1 MKTVAWM
8 GAAGVLLIS
17 AACLA
22 GAPDISKLNGS
33 ISLEANEEAGDIS
46 DVNGEISIGDHCT
59 VKEVSSVNGSVD
71 IGRNS
76 KAASLSTVNGELQIG
91 GGSHVSGDART
102 VNGEVTLE
110 SAADISGRVA
120 SVNGAI
126 HLTAAHIGRGIET
139 VWGDIDVGKDSR
151 VDGGIVVRQ
160 PKGFYSSSPNRPPV
174 IVVGPGATVT
184 GTMTFEHEVKL
195 YVSDHAKIGAV
206 KGAQATIYSG
216 DRP

>member
-8 GAAGVLLIS
+8 GAAGALVIS

-22 GAPDISKLNGS
+22 GPPDISKLNAS

-46 DVNGEISIGDHCT
+46 SVNGAIQIGDHCT
-59 VKEVSSVNGSVD
+59 VKDVSSVNGSVSV
-71 IGRNS
+71 GGNS
-76 KAASLSTVNGELQIG
+76 RTASLGTVNGELQIG
-91 GGSHVSGDART
+91 GGTHVSGDAHT
-102 VNGEVTLE
+102 VNGEVRLQ

-120 SVNGAI
+120 SVNGDI
-126 HLTAAHIGRGIET
+126 HLTAAHVGRGIET

-151 VDGGIVVRQ
+151 VDGGIVVRR
-160 PKGFYSSSPNRPPV
+160 PGGSSSSSKRPPV
-174 IVVGPGATVT
+174 IVVGPGATVI

-195 YVSDHAKIGAV
+195 YVSDQAKIGTV
-206 KGAQATIYSG
+206 EGAKATIYSG

>member
-1 MKTVAWM
+1 MNTVAWL
-8 GAAGVLLIS
+8 GAGVLMIS

-22 GAPDISKLNGS
+22 GPPDISKLNGS

-46 DVNGEISIGDHCT
+46 DVNGEIRIGDHCT
-59 VKEVSSVNGSVD
+59 VKEISSVNGSVD

-76 KAASLSTVNGELQIG
+76 SAASLSTVNGELQVG
-91 GGSHVSGDART
+91 GGSHVSGDTRT

-110 SAADISGRVA
+110 SAAEISGRVA
-120 SVNGAI
+120 SVNGNI
-126 HLTAAHIGRGIET
+126 HLTAAHVGRGIET

-160 PKGFYSSSPNRPPV
+160 PKGSYSSSPKRPPV
-174 IVVGPGATVT
+174 IVVAPGATVT
-184 GTMTFEHEVKL
+184 GAMTFEHEVKL
-195 YVSDHAKIGAV
+195 YVSDRAKIGAV
-206 KGAQATIYSG
+206 EGAKAIVYSG